1 MIGINYYNCPHLL
14 PLLNISPLLKT
25 RKVFPNQG
33 HSASLSHACKYGFI
47 STFHVVLN
55 YKVSLATWPSEQWR
69 GHQHWFSLLTQGA
82 KWHFCYVVALNVDSR
97 ARLLWVF
104 DTLSLS
110 CQLRCLRDLT
120 QYVRNTV
127 VQILRSLSPILG
139 WARSLF
145 FHWTNGHGT
154 EEFLLLTLSTLEPF
168 LFSTP
173 TLPTLALRSSHKSL
187 GTAKCLT
194 VSTYWAPTSMQKFE
208 GSTQGFVSSYF
219 SNLLQ
224 DYEELSF

>member
-127 VQILRSLSPILG
+127 VQILRSHYSALSLAEPDHYFSIG
-139 WARSLF
+139 QM
-145 FHWTNGHGT
+145 GT
-154 EEFLLLTLSTLEPF
+154 E
-168 LFSTP
+168 
-173 TLPTLALRSSHKSL
+173 RK
-187 GTAKCLT
+187 
-194 VSTYWAPTSMQKFE
+194 
-208 GSTQGFVSSYF
+208 SSYCSHCPLWNPSCF
-219 SNLLQ
+219 QHPHFLP
-224 DYEELSF
+224 